1 MTEPLCPG
9 GILGYRAAEFTCPL
23 GDMPCEKRN
32 RLCRRWESENN
43 TRAMSSNTTRP
54 VRKRQPHAG
63 SSAPT
68 GHRDMES
75 VYAATHV
82 VKRFSASQP
91 GALKLAR
98 RFGDA
103 LVCVRY
109 RHDPQGRHR
118 YTTVELVVDEAP
130 VAQREDPNA
139 IVMVCLAFDEIELRQ
154 LVLAHGARWDA
165 RQRLWSMPRRT
176 AKKLKLLARVVK
188 P

>member
-1 MTEPLCPG
+1 
-9 GILGYRAAEFTCPL
+9 
-23 GDMPCEKRN
+23 
-32 RLCRRWESENN
+32 
-43 TRAMSSNTTRP
+43 
-54 VRKRQPHAG
+54 
-63 SSAPT
+63 
-68 GHRDMES
+68 MES

-82 VKRFSASQP
+82 VKRFSATQP

-130 VAQREDPNA
+130 VAKREDPNA
-139 IVMVCLAFDEIELRQ
+139 MVMVHLAFDETERRQ
-154 LVLAHGARWDA
+154 LALVHGARWDA
-165 RQRLWSMPRRT
+165 RQRLWSMPRKT
-176 AKKLKLLARVVK
+176 AKKLKMLARIKK